1 MLYRSAVRPI
11 FAGLGTAAI
20 LAAGVAPAFAVGDPT
35 PSPSV
40 TATKTEE
47 PVKPEL
53 VVYLAPS
60 DAVAKPGQT
69 VTVPVQF
76 RAVSGVA
83 EDVRIR
89 RITTSPASAFLD
101 GECERPFIGAGCK
114 VGLLDHAKKPRDR
127 VDLRVRLPEDLKK
140 TTTVTV
146 SVSVVS
152 SSFEESLSDS
162 ATITYVVK
170 KKPKPSSSPSS
181 GKDGGLSGGK
191 GSGSGSGSGSNSGS
205 GSGSGGSGSGSGSGS
220 SNGGSSFD
228 PPKPNGTFNQPN
240 ATQSPQVA
248 LPPIAPPS
256 PSVAASA
263 TTPPPESRLR
273 NNKAPV
279 AQDLTFERMAST
291 QVAWLAALLV
301 AFSLLLTQ
309 LRLGRR
315 NPAASAAAAEAARR
329 AKGTHRRPRRGVF
342 GK

>member
-20 LAAGVAPAFAVGDPT
+20 LAAGAAPAFAVGDPS

-40 TATKTEE
+40 TATKTEV
-47 PVKPEL
+47 PAAPEL

-69 VTVPVQF
+69 VSVPVQF
-76 RAVSGVA
+76 RAVSGIA
-83 EDVRIR
+83 KDVRIR

-101 GECERPFIGAGCK
+101 GECETPFGGTGCK
-114 VGLLDHAKKPRDR
+114 VGDLDPAGKRRDHIN
-127 VDLRVRLPEDLKK
+127 LRVRLPESLKK
-140 TTTVTV
+140 TTNVTVTV
-146 SVSVVS
+146 SVAS
-152 SSFEESLSDS
+152 SNVEPISDS
-162 ATITYVVK
+162 ATIQYVVK